1 MQQYLRKFIDGCLSP
16 FNLKVVPAN
25 LFGFNLFHDLR
36 QVINKD
42 SPVCLDV
49 GANVGQTIEAL
60 LKAFSDPLIHAFEPS
75 TKTFQVLQSK
85 KYGNRVFLHN
95 MALGKERQRRQF
107 FNYNSSELSSF
118 LPLDPDKE
126 NRFRKDGLESKEIVE
141 VDTVDRFLQQNN
153 MVKIDLL
160 KTDTQGFDLE
170 VLLGA
175 RDALQNGC
183 IRNILVELNFVK
195 LYVGQSSA
203 EDIIY
208 LLKQNNFALID
219 YYEKVRQ
226 DKKLAWCTAFFKRR

>member
-1 MQQYLRKFIDGCLSP
+1 MKGYLRKFIDGCLSP
-16 FNLKVVPAN
+16 FNLKVVDAN
-25 LFGFNLFHDLR
+25 LFGFNLFNDLR
-36 QVINKD
+36 QIIDKD

-49 GANVGQTIEAL
+49 GANVGQTIESL
-60 LKAFSDPLIHAFEPS
+60 LKVFSKPVIHAFEPS
-75 TKTFQVLQSK
+75 TKTFQILQSK
-85 KYGNRVFLHN
+85 KYGSRVFLHN
-95 MALGKERQRRQF
+95 MALGKERERRQF

-118 LPLDPDKE
+118 LPLDTDKE
-126 NRFRKDGLESKEIVE
+126 NRFREDGLASKEIVE

-153 MVKIDLL
+153 IAKIDLL

-175 RDALQNGC
+175 KDALQNGC

-208 LLKQNNFALID
+208 LLKQNNFVLID

-226 DKKLAWCTAFFKRR
+226 DKKLAWCTAFFNRR